1 MIYLYHER
9 RVKMK
14 KKRKLRPWVKAVLA
28 CVAFIIYY
36 AIGILS
42 GFVSTDNVG
51 ELLMF
56 LGFYLL
62 VEGEI
67 LFIVSL

>member
-1 MIYLYHER
+1 
-9 RVKMK
+9 MK

-28 CVAFIIYY
+28 CVAFMIYY

>member
-1 MIYLYHER
+1 M
-9 RVKMK
+9 
-14 KKRKLRPWVKAVLA
+14 KKRKRLRPWVKVVLG
-28 CVAFIIYY
+28 CIAFMIYY
-36 AIGILS
+36 TIGVFS
-42 GFVSTDNVG
+42 GFVSTDNVADM
-51 ELLMF
+51 LMF

>member
-1 MIYLYHER
+1 M
-9 RVKMK
+9 
-14 KKRKLRPWVKAVLA
+14 KKRKLRLWVKVVL
-28 CVAFIIYY
+28 AFIIYY

-62 VEGEI
+62 VEGEL

>member
-1 MIYLYHER
+1 
-9 RVKMK
+9 MK
-14 KKRKLRPWVKAVLA
+14 KKRKLRLWVKVVLS
-28 CVAFIIYY
+28 CVTFISYY

>member
-1 MIYLYHER
+1 MN
-9 RVKMK
+9 
-14 KKRKLRPWVKAVLA
+14 KKRRLRPWIKVVLA
-28 CVAFIIYY
+28 CIAFIIYY

-42 GFVSTDNVG
+42 GFVSADNVG

-56 LGFYLL
+56 VGFYLL
-62 VEGEI
+62 VESEI